1 MNSGEIMYRD
11 NGLGIEYV
19 EIKLP
24 ATYLNGKHL
33 SERNRGW
40 CSAEKSKLE
49 IDLGEFSAF
58 R

>member
-1 MNSGEIMYRD
+1 MYRD